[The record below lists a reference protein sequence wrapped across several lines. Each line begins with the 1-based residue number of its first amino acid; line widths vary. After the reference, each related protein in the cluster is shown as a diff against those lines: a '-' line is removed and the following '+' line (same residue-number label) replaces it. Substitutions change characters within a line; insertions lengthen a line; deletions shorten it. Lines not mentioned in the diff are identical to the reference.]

1 MKHSLVVMI
10 GCLMIFPGVFSQSS
24 AIYLQS
30 PKDDIAL
37 FDGYW
42 APMRTAMAISAATG
56 LSGSGKILDKGKFR
70 LDASWINVQAPQSAT
85 TQPMSNGLVYQQ
97 PGGNADVPT
106 ILGGESE
113 AIVRIE
119 AFNPVADRLETMRE
133 FEAPAG
139 INTNS
144 LSHTRLSAAV
154 GVGYG
159 LEFQGRIITPMDMG
173 EWSARGFGAGV
184 KFEVGKMIPAA
195 ASLPLDVAIQ
205 VSYNQFRTNWE
216 LPYDVAPGTV
226 ATLPPNPLPQTSR
239 MVTHQALAQMLISKK
254 IGPIMPFLSAGL
266 SRSES
271 ILAVEGDYA
280 FNALLVNEQ
289 SGDWILTATS
299 IRNPYYDLIGSF
311 RGHLE
316 LGLEAEISLARVR
329 IAYQVGAW
337 QGISAG
343 VGVAL

>member
-1 MKHSLVVMI
+1 MKHSLVVLI
-10 GCLMIFPGVFSQSS
+10 GCLMSIPGVFSQSS

-30 PKDDIAL
+30 PKDDIVL

-42 APMRTAMAISAATG
+42 APMRSAMAVSPVTG
-56 LSGSGKILDKGKFR
+56 LSGSGKILNKGKIR
-70 LDASWINVQAPQSAT
+70 LDASWINVQAPPSAT
-85 TQPMSNGLVYQQ
+85 TQPMSDGLIYQQ
-97 PGGNADVPT
+97 IGGDSDVPT
-106 ILGGESE
+106 ILGGESD
-113 AIVRIE
+113 AMLRIE

-139 INTNS
+139 INSTF
-144 LSHTRLSAAV
+144 LSHTRLSAAI

-159 LEFQGRIITPMDMG
+159 LEFQGRIITPVDLG

-195 ASLPLDVAIQ
+195 ASLPLDLAMQ

-216 LPYDVAPGTV
+216 MPYEVLPGTV

-239 MVTHQALAQMLISKK
+239 MVTHQALAQLLMSKK
-254 IGPIMPFLSAGL
+254 LGPVMPFLSVGL

-271 ILAVEGDYA
+271 ILSVEGDYA

-299 IRNPYYDLIGSF
+299 VRNPYYELIGTF

-316 LGLEAEISLARVR
+316 VGIEAEISLARVR
-329 IAYQVGAW
+329 IAYQAGAW
-337 QGISAG
+337 KGIPAG

>member
-1 MKHSLVVMI
+1 MI

-42 APMRTAMAISAATG
+42 APMRTAMAVSAATG
-56 LSGSGKILDKGKFR
+56 ISGSGKILAQGEFR
-70 LDASWINVQAPQSAT
+70 IDASWINVQAPPSAT
-85 TQPMSNGLVYQQ
+85 TQPMSDGLIYQQ
-97 PGGNADVPT
+97 IGGDSDVPT
-106 ILGGESE
+106 ILGGESD
-113 AIVRIE
+113 AMLRIE

-139 INTNS
+139 INSTA

-159 LEFQGRIITPMDMG
+159 LEFQGRIITPVDIG
-173 EWSARGFGAGV
+173 KWSSRGFGAGV
-184 KFEVGKMIPAA
+184 KFEVGKMIPS
-195 ASLPLDVAIQ
+195 ASSIPFELAIQ
-205 VSYNQFRTNWE
+205 LSYNQFRTNWE
-216 LPYDVAPGTV
+216 MPYEVVPGTV

-239 MVTHQALAQMLISKK
+239 MVTHQALAQLLMSKK
-254 IGPIMPFLSAGL
+254 LGPVMPFLSVGL

-271 ILAVEGDYA
+271 ILSVEGDYA

-299 IRNPYYDLIGSF
+299 VRNPYYELIGTF

-316 LGLEAEISLARVR
+316 VGLEAEISLARVR
-329 IAYQVGAW
+329 ITYQVGAW